1 MFSSQVFSAD
11 FSTNN
16 QGKEFYTIFDVGD
29 LVKEDVSSQWIKD
42 IQSKYNGRFFYS
54 HGQFHLCVGKE
65 SIEDIMQLYNLY
77 SVDNSFTQLKKRI
90 KGHKLKREI
99 KTTP

>member
-1 MFSSQVFSAD
+1 MCLLS
-11 FSTNN
+11 
-16 QGKEFYTIFDVGD
+16 GLKI
-29 LVKEDVSSQWIKD
+29 

-77 SVDNSFTQLKKRI
+77 PIDDSFTQLKKKRI
-90 KGHKLKREI
+90 KGHNLKR
-99 KTTP
+99 K

>member
-1 MFSSQVFSAD
+1 MFSSQVFSAE
-11 FSTNN
+11 FSTDD
-16 QGKEFYTIFDVGD
+16 QGEFYTIFDVGD
-29 LVKEDVSSQWIKD
+29 LVKKDVSSQWIKD

-77 SVDNSFTQLKKRI
+77 PIDDSFTQLKKKRT
-90 KGHKLKREI
+90 KGHKLKR
-99 KTTP
+99 K

>member
-1 MFSSQVFSAD
+1 MFSSQVFSAE
-11 FSTNN
+11 FSTDD
-16 QGKEFYTIFDVGD
+16 QGEFYTIFNVGD
-29 LVKEDVSSQWIKD
+29 LVKKDVSSQWIKD

-77 SVDNSFTQLKKRI
+77 PIDDSFTQLKKKRI
-90 KGHKLKREI
+90 KGHNLKR
-99 KTTP
+99 K